1 MKLSRIALLLW
12 LFTIAGWVYYLLSQ
26 KEPPAAYPGYEQVIQ
41 RLNSQKDSLTALNQ
55 GLQQQ
60 IDHQL
65 ARQESIKAE
74 IKKKDLNIEKLKRR
88 KNEKISAINN
98 YDHDEL
104 YLFFARLDTQDLRH

>member
-1 MKLSRIALLLW
+1 MKLSRIAIVLW
-12 LFTIAGWVYYLLSQ
+12 LITTAGWVYYLLSQ

-41 RLNSQKDSLTALNQ
+41 RLSSQNDSLTALNL

-88 KNEKISAINN
+88 RNEKINAIRN
-98 YDHDEL
+98 YDNNEL
-104 YLFFARLDTQDLRH
+104 YLFFAKLDPKDVSH